1 MYNSALAIEETI
13 KRISKEKLHQEL
25 GLESLKKGGWYQ
37 KRCYFY
43 KIFIKQCPKYLL
55 DIIPLSSLF

>member
-1 MYNSALAIEETI
+1 MLAIEGTI

-55 DIIPLSSLF
+55 DIIPLSS

>member
-1 MYNSALAIEETI
+1 MLATEGTI
-13 KRISKEKLHQEL
+13 KRTSKEKLHQEL

>member
-1 MYNSALAIEETI
+1 MYNSALAIEGTI

-25 GLESLKKGGWYQ
+25 GLESLKNGGWYQ

-43 KIFIKQCPKYLL
+43 
-55 DIIPLSSLF
+55 

>member
-1 MYNSALAIEETI
+1 MLATEGTI
-13 KRISKEKLHQEL
+13 KRISKGKLHQEL

-37 KRCYFY
+37 KRYFY

-55 DIIPLSSLF
+55 DIIPLSS